1 MVMSAMSM
9 SKKMHQWTD
18 QQDEVG
24 QIRIN
29 VGEMF
34 PHPVK
39 GTDRNEHD
47 QYNACFAPP
56 KWWGGASSRMLMLI
70 HDLDPVCERVA
81 LISASEHSELLRRRG
96 FSGRF
101 RITSSQIDRPS
112 PTGND
117 LARCRQIEVQ
127 LCC

>member
-34 PHPVK
+34 RHPVK

-47 QYNACFAPP
+47 QYNACFGPP
-56 KWWGGASSRMLMLI
+56 KWRGGASIRMLMVI
-70 HDLDPVCERVA
+70 HDLDPSV
-81 LISASEHSELLRRRG
+81 SELL
-96 FSGRF
+96 
-101 RITSSQIDRPS
+101 
-112 PTGND
+112 
-117 LARCRQIEVQ
+117 
-127 LCC
+127 